1 MKPTTNK
8 IIRDW
13 LLYRLQMDEYIVYSH
28 DFETDLVNYG
38 EMFWGGKKL
47 PSAYSREWR
56 KIRSSQDYKDIGIY
70 NVKKLETTSNEGVW
84 ELITSM

>member
-8 IIRDW
+8 IIKAW
-13 LLYRLQMDEYIVYSH
+13 LQFRVQQNQKTVYSH
-28 DFETDLVNYG
+28 NFENELVKYG
-38 EMFWGGKKL
+38 ELYWEVKKL